1 MLANKKSKTHRMR
14 GTNSH
19 GWGHKKKHRGK
30 GHRGGIGLSG
40 TGARGDAKKSAL
52 LTNSKS
58 LKMVIAAQ
66 KGIKITNVKLGSSYF
81 GKKGFTSI
89 KKKKSNTLSISYIEE
104 NFDKM
109 LEQGLITK
117 EKEGF
122 VFDSTAFK
130 IDKILGR
137 GSFTKKIKLIANE
150 ISASAKQKIEEVGGS
165 VEVLNPS
172 EDDGFDEE

>member
-1 MLANKKSKTHRMR
+1 MLANKKTKTHRMR

-30 GHRGGIGLSG
+30 GHKGGMGLSG
-40 TGARGDAKKSAL
+40 TGARGDAKKSAIL
-52 LTNSKS
+52 SDSKS
-58 LKMVIAAQ
+58 IKMIIAAQ
-66 KGIKITNVKLGSSYF
+66 KGIKIKNVKVGSTYF

-89 KKKKSNTLSISYIEE
+89 KKKKNNTFSISYLEE

-122 VFDSTAFK
+122 VFDSTVFK

-150 ISASAKQKIEEVGGS
+150 ISASAKQKIEAAGGS
-165 VEVLNPS
+165 VEILPLA
-172 EDDGFDEE
+172 